1 MECHITVSKRY
12 GMVTLYAWNSKRH
25 NYTQRVILERQ
36 TMNTIEYWE
45 SQRPQHKTVDVTLT
59 IDELKLIIGWG
70 NIYLDHATVEEDEDG
85 RLHARL
91 EETLRETQS

>member
-1 MECHITVSKRY
+1 
-12 GMVTLYAWNSKRH
+12 
-25 NYTQRVILERQ
+25 
-36 TMNTIEYWE
+36 MNTIEYWE

-70 NIYLDHATVEEDEDG
+70 NVYLDHATVEEDEDG

>member
-1 MECHITVSKRY
+1 MPGIVESTTTHSESCWK
-12 GMVTLYAWNSKRH
+12 GK
-25 NYTQRVILERQ
+25 
-36 TMNTIEYWE
+36 TMNTVEYWE
-45 SQRPQHKTVDVTLT
+45 SQQAAHKTVDVTLT

-70 NIYLDHATVEEDEDG
+70 NVYLDHATVEEDEDG